1 MNKISEKKVKEL
13 IKELKGLSSLKD
25 SKRKLQYWYNNKQI
39 IVNSNNISTDLI
51 KEFLDEYN
59 RVKKVQSKIESV
71 DTDDRAITNVERDE
85 EGNIIYY
92 TFEIFRKNRTP
103 FIGKLSCKEM
113 ETIYSL
119 YSIYG
124 ANLTAKIVSREFPQ
138 YSFIDFKRI
147 LRAFNI
153 YKYDIAPKHILENL
167 SEEEI
172 IERQNRIKE
181 NNVLRKLEKD
191 QLSEANKLI
200 NKLASKVQVYE
211 NKLGIAK
218 ELLGYN
224 LNTIV
229 RDTVNTF
236 IDDKALVILL
246 SDCHVGAFNEPNGY
260 LKLENYNETEIYRR
274 FNILLNSFDYKMYD
288 NIIVINLGD
297 SVDSYNKETTRGG
310 HELPTIISNKEQSK
324 LYLKIMFDFFKN
336 LKELSG
342 DSNIKYYCIGESN
355 HDGDWGWLN
364 NVVLAERLRELDIPA
379 YISDKPIDYI
389 NVDNISLIYLHG
401 KNNIDQF
408 KGFPLTLNKQTESW
422 FNDFFVDC
430 DFNLMKN
437 KIVVKGD
444 LHQFAITEGH
454 NFQYVSA
461 PSLYGSSQYIV
472 SNFGKTNWG
481 VAYLTISNNNV
492 QIGKISD

>member
-1 MNKISEKKVKEL
+1 MNKISEKK
-13 IKELKGLSSLKD
+13 IKEIIEDLRKYKSL
-25 SKRKLQYWYNNKQI
+25 NNKKHKANYYYQARQNI
-39 IVNSNNISTDLI
+39 IDSEHPVELI
-51 KEFLDEYN
+51 KEFLDIYSQCKRNVTTTKEE
-59 RVKKVQSKIESV
+59 VE
-71 DTDDRAITNVERDE
+71 TDDRAITEVERDE
-85 EGNIIYY
+85 NGNIQYY
-92 TFEIFRKNRTP
+92 TFEIFRKDSPILR
-103 FIGKLSCKEM
+103 GKLDRKEM
-113 ETIYSL
+113 ETIYKL
-119 YSIYG
+119 YSYYG
-124 ANLTAKIVSREFPQ
+124 SNLTQKIVSREFPC
-138 YSFIDFKRI
+138 YTFVEFKRI

-153 YKYDIAPKHILENL
+153 YKANSEFAPHQVEELTEEQLVNL
-167 SEEEI
+167 HN
-172 IERQNRIKE
+172 QNKE
-181 NNVLRKLEKD
+181 NNVLRRIEKD
-191 QLSEANKLI
+191 QLAEANKLI
-200 NKLASKVQVYE
+200 NKLANKVQIYE
-211 NKLGIAK
+211 DKLGIAK
-218 ELLGYN
+218 ELLGYD

-236 IDDKALVILL
+236 SDDKTLVILL

-274 FNILLNSFDYKMYD
+274 FNKILNSFDFKTYD

-336 LKELSG
+336 LKEISE
-342 DSNIKYYCIGESN
+342 SNIKYYCIGESN

-379 YISDKPIDYI
+379 YISDNPIDYI
-389 NVDNISLIYLHG
+389 NIDNISLIYLHG
-401 KNNIDQF
+401 KNNLDQF

-430 DFNLMKN
+430 DFNLKKS
-437 KIVVKGD
+437 KIVIKGD
-444 LHQFAITEGH
+444 LHQFAVTEGH
-454 NFQYVSA
+454 NFQYISA

-481 VAYLTISNNNV
+481 VSYLTISNNNV

>member
-1 MNKISEKKVKEL
+1 MNKISEKKVKEIIEDL
-13 IKELKGLSSLKD
+13 RKYKSL
-25 SKRKLQYWYNNKQI
+25 NNKKHKANYYYQARQNI
-39 IVNSNNISTDLI
+39 IDSEHPVELI
-51 KEFLDEYN
+51 KEFLDIYSQCKRNVTTKEE
-59 RVKKVQSKIESV
+59 VE
-71 DTDDRAITNVERDE
+71 TDDRAITEVERDE
-85 EGNIIYY
+85 NGNIQYY
-92 TFEIFRKNRTP
+92 TFEIFRKDSPTLR
-103 FIGKLSCKEM
+103 GKLDRKEM
-113 ETIYSL
+113 ETLYRL
-119 YSIYG
+119 YSYYG
-124 ANLTAKIVSREFPQ
+124 ANLTQKIVSREFPC
-138 YSFIDFKRI
+138 YTFIEFKRI

-153 YKYDIAPKHILENL
+153 YKANSEFAPHQVEELTEEQLINL
-167 SEEEI
+167 HN
-172 IERQNRIKE
+172 QNKE
-181 NNVLRKLEKD
+181 NNVLRRIEKD
-191 QLSEANKLI
+191 QLAEANKLI
-200 NKLASKVQVYE
+200 NKLANKIQIYE
-211 NKLGIAK
+211 SKLGIAK

-229 RDTVNTF
+229 RDTTNTF
-236 IDDKALVILL
+236 SGDKTVVILL

-274 FNILLNSFDYKMYD
+274 FNKILNSFDFKIYD

-310 HELPTIISNKEQSK
+310 HELPTVISNKEQSK

-336 LKELSG
+336 IKELSDG
-342 DSNIKYYCIGESN
+342 NTIKYYCIGESN

-379 YISDKPIDYI
+379 YISDNPIDYI
-389 NVDNISLIYLHG
+389 NVDDISLIYLHG

-408 KGFPLTLNKQTESW
+408 KGFPLTLNKQTEGW

-430 DFNLMKN
+430 NYNLKKN

-444 LHQFAITEGH
+444 LHQFAVTEGH
-454 NFQYVSA
+454 NFQYISA

-481 VAYLTISNNNV
+481 ISYLTISGEKV